1 MVKVICIGTYDNW
14 GRFCSENWYEILNW
28 LERYSDSLIIY
39 CRIDFEKIGLLLNH
53 SCSIDILESPDKSM
67 NINAYKL
74 FNLSHTFWDAIK
86 QIDYCID
93 SKEEISHLF
102 FMFKEQLLCMLNVVD
117 YENYMLINIL
127 NGDSID
133 YTNIISDVTYNQ
145 YLCSMHIDDINS
157 LVDGEEWSPC

>member
-1 MVKVICIGTYDNW
+1 MIKAIFIGTYDNL
-14 GRFCSENWYEILNW
+14 GRFCSENWFESLNW
-28 LERYSDSLIIY
+28 LEKYCDSLIIY
-39 CRIDFEKIGLLLNH
+39 CHIDSETIRSLLNH
-53 SCSIDILESPDKSM
+53 SCSIEILESPDNSI
-67 NINAYKL
+67 NISAYKL
-74 FNLSHTFWDAIK
+74 YNLSHLFWVAIK

-127 NGDSID
+127 NDDSID
-133 YTNIISDVTYNQ
+133 YTNIISDVTHNQ